1 MEKQFKNSTDILP
14 SALDMYLIPQ
24 VHPYNIIL
32 DYAQHIRSLRHVAT
46 KSFCVYWFVSDVV
59 HNLLFVLRPCNELLL
74 IFLLGAWIYR
84 LVMLWTTAIHQVFL
98 ELPRL
103 SKVTVRCLLHDFLQ
117 TGFGFWCGFSLL
129 QGLLGSSNAVLSRE
143 APSKHL
149 KTSGLFATQ
158 EEDWPC
164 IWCSTSARQKTQN
177 VPEWGVQR
185 CQNQALVEWALIN
198 AFSFRWRC
206 EVRKVG
212 AARKPRR
219 QTFQALA
226 RP

>member
-32 DYAQHIRSLRHVAT
+32 DYVQHIRSLRHVAT

-177 VPEWGVQR
+177 VPNGESKD
-185 CQNQALVEWALIN
+185 AKTK
-198 AFSFRWRC
+198 RWLN
-206 EVRKVG
+206 G
-212 AARKPRR
+212 H
-219 QTFQALA
+219 
-226 RP
+226 